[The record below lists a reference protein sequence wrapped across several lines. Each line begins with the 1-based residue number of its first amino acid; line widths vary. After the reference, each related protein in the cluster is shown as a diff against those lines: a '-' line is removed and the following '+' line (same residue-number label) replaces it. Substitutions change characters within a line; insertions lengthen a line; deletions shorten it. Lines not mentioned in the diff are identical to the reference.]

1 MQIVA
6 VFVAALAG
14 FGFGALYYGMLS
26 KPWMAASGI
35 KLGPDGKPA
44 NGSSPSPYIISAI
57 AILIVAG
64 MMRHVFA
71 MSGLGTVIEGLM
83 GGIGIGLFFITPWI
97 ALNNAYTMRPMM
109 LTVIDGGYAT
119 LGCAIIGVVLTLF

>member
-1 MQIVA
+1 
-6 VFVAALAG
+6 
-14 FGFGALYYGMLS
+14 
-26 KPWMAASGI
+26 MAASGV

-71 MSGLGTVIEGLM
+71 MSGLGTMVEGLM

-119 LGCAIIGVVLTLF
+119 LGCAIIGVVLTRL

>member
-14 FGFGALYYGMLS
+14 FGFGALYYGMLA
-26 KPWMAASGI
+26 KPWMAASGV

-71 MSGLGTVIEGLM
+71 MSGLGTVVEGLM

-119 LGCAIIGVVLTLF
+119 LSCAIIGVVLTVL

>member
-14 FGFGALYYGMLS
+14 FGFGGLYYGMLA
-26 KPWMAASGI
+26 KPWMAASGV

-71 MSGLGTVIEGLM
+71 MSGLGTVVEGLM

-119 LGCAIIGVVLTLF
+119 LSCAIIGVVLTLL

>member
-6 VFVAALAG
+6 VFVAAFAG
-14 FGFGALYYGMLS
+14 FAFGAVYYGLLS
-26 KPWMAASGI
+26 KPWMEASGVRQ
-35 KLGPDGKPA
+35 GPDGRPA
-44 NGSSPSPYIISAI
+44 NGSSPTPYVISAV

-71 MSGLGTVIEGLM
+71 MSGLVTVVEGLM
-83 GGIGIGLFFITPWI
+83 GGMGIGLFFITPWI
-97 ALNNAYTMRPMM
+97 ALNNGYTMRPAM